1 MSLSPVPSSADLTV
15 KGGATT
21 SPWRSWLEQLY
32 FFVKPLGGNG
42 TTAQRPT
49 FAFGLYVGF
58 QYFDTTLGKP
68 IFVKTVANPPVW
80 VDATGAVV

>member
-1 MSLSPVPSSADLTV
+1 MSLSPVPTSAEITV
-15 KGGATT
+15 KGGPTT
-21 SPWRSWLEQLY
+21 SAWTAWLSLLF
-32 FFVKPLGGNG
+32 FFVKPLGGSG
-42 TTAQRPT
+42 TTANRPI
-49 FAFGLYVGF
+49 FASGLYTGL